1 MERTGKPF
9 AYVPRE
15 KGMGDAYMAESL
27 ADTIATLEQLVKRI
41 TKETD
46 PVTYD
51 LLGAEIWKVLDQL
64 EILRSRVHE

>member
-1 MERTGKPF
+1 
-9 AYVPRE
+9 
-15 KGMGDAYMAESL
+15 MGDAYMAESL